1 MAEIRTLTPT
11 QMDAV
16 RSAVRTA
23 ARRAG
28 IHQAKI
34 WGPLRRAFGVSSYYR
49 IPSDRFTEALAFIDR
64 RADAVAASMEAA
76 PIEPTAPAAAPGAP
90 ETKRFTPI
98 EEMYLRITPDTVR
111 DGKTRRALVAL
122 QQDVEKSIALLCDI
136 LDRAERLS
144 GWTAV

>member
-1 MAEIRTLTPT
+1 MAETRTLTPT

-16 RSAVRTA
+16 RSAVRNA

-34 WGPLRRAFGVSSYYR
+34 WGPLRRSFGVSSYYR
-49 IPSDRFTEALAFIDR
+49 IPSDRFDEALAFIER
-64 RADAVAASMEAA
+64 RADAVAASMETT
-76 PIEPTAPAAAPGAP
+76 PTAPAAAPGESTTSEP
-90 ETKRFTPI
+90 LRSTPL
-98 EEMYLRITPDTVR
+98 EELRRRVTPDTAR
-111 DGKTRRALVAL
+111 DAKTRRALVDL
-122 QQDVEKSIALLCDI
+122 QRDVEKTISFLCDI

>member
-28 IHQAKI
+28 IHKAKI
-34 WGPLRRAFGVSSYYR
+34 WGPLRRSFGVSSYYR
-49 IPSDRFTEALAFIDR
+49 IPTDRFDEALEFIER
-64 RADAVAASMEAA
+64 RAAAASMETT
-76 PIEPTAPAAAPGAP
+76 PTAPAAAPGASEP
-90 ETKRFTPI
+90 QRFTSVKDLR
-98 EEMYLRITPDTVR
+98 YRITPDTAR
-111 DGKTRRALVAL
+111 DAKTRRALVAL
-122 QQDVEKSIALLCDI
+122 QQDVEKSISFLCDI